1 MKSFQYNKL
10 LIVLIIAGLI
20 ASLAIDFQ
28 RHEVEVA
35 NNTIELVMDYEDVVE
50 LAQREGMATEDVM
63 AQVKEAGITS
73 LAVYETTFKK
83 FNVNGKATAVNGSQ
97 LLANYYSGAMTDTNW
112 RQLVES
118 GQVKGTYIYVSSRD
132 SKIFQ
137 EVHEDLLRRLGS
149 DRVKLLNVSG
159 QNILEVKDSF

>member
-50 LAQREGMATEDVM
+50 LAQREGMAT
-63 AQVKEAGITS
+63 
-73 LAVYETTFKK
+73 
-83 FNVNGKATAVNGSQ
+83 
-97 LLANYYSGAMTDTNW
+97 
-112 RQLVES
+112 
-118 GQVKGTYIYVSSRD
+118 
-132 SKIFQ
+132 
-137 EVHEDLLRRLGS
+137 
-149 DRVKLLNVSG
+149 
-159 QNILEVKDSF
+159 